1 MGMGD
6 MIRMIRDLLLE
17 PVTGAMKRM
26 TMAHSQ
32 VAMRVV
38 IPETTIIRAT
48 VTGTDM
54 AREDKVRIAE
64 E

>member
-6 MIRMIRDLLLE
+6 MIRMIRDLVLE

-32 VAMRVV
+32 VAMRLV
-38 IPETTIIRAT
+38 IPETTITRAM
-48 VTGTDM
+48 VTGVNM
-54 AREDKVRIAE
+54 AQEDKVRIAE